1 MQPAE
6 LRQTAKMDL
15 PPASTIGFYGAL
27 PSFNR
32 FSRFVD
38 PDPYHAVPDDWHVII
53 TDVRGSTRAI
63 EQGRYRDVNTVGAA
77 TIVVIQNVLG
87 EFAFPYFFG
96 GDGAT
101 LLVPTEHLPL
111 VGASL
116 LGLKA
121 LAQSAF
127 QLELRV
133 GAVPM
138 SEVRRGGGIVEVSKF
153 ELTEGRS
160 IAFLSRTSDR
170 AATSISSTVATVDTP
185 SPPSS

>member
-1 MQPAE
+1 M
-6 LRQTAKMDL
+6 
-15 PPASTIGFYGAL
+15 
-27 PSFNR
+27 
-32 FSRFVD
+32 
-38 PDPYHAVPDDWHVII
+38 
-53 TDVRGSTRAI
+53 
-63 EQGRYRDVNTVGAA
+63 GAA

-87 EFAFPYFFG
+87 EFAFPYVFG

-111 VGASL
+111 VGTSL

-133 GAVPM
+133 GAGPM
-138 SEVRRGGGIVEVSKF
+138 SEVRCGGGIVEVSKF
-153 ELTEGRS
+153 ELTEGRL